1 MKKVIT
7 HSICMLVM
15 ITSIATSFAGTI
27 SPLEINSM
35 EITLTLNNVKAGQL
49 LSIKDIN
56 GITLY
61 RKMIEEEG
69 LFSSRYDLSAIPDGN
84 YFFEHEKD
92 YQIKIIPFK
101 VANNKVNFDKS
112 GEKIIFKPVVSVKDN
127 KVYVSKL
134 DLEKETLEIEIYHDD
149 RNKSGYNLMYSENI
163 ENSIKTE
170 RIYKLPISHLGKY
183 KVVISANGRQYIEY
197 FSI

>member
-112 GEKIIFKPVVSVKDN
+112 GEKIIFKPVVSIKDN

-170 RIYKLPISHLGKY
+170 RIYRLPISHLGKY